1 MAVPEVHATHDSAAA
16 IGLVLEHL
24 ARSGRTLSALVAEL
38 PTLVV
43 RKLALPVLPR
53 LLFSALQEFR
63 EAVGEVEGA
72 TVDHTDGVK
81 IVWPDGWV
89 HVRAS
94 NTQSLLRVIA
104 EADDA
109 SRAQELVDWARERV
123 RV

>member
-1 MAVPEVHATHDSAAA
+1 
-16 IGLVLEHL
+16 
-24 ARSGRTLSALVAEL
+24 
-38 PTLVV
+38 
-43 RKLALPVLPR
+43 
-53 LLFSALQEFR
+53 
-63 EAVGEVEGA
+63 
-72 TVDHTDGVK
+72 VDLTDGVK
-81 IVWPDGWV
+81 ISWPDGWV